1 MDYFDKQDNKAAQQ
15 QESYNHNQAQEQQG
29 YHIQSKNVFPDNWK
43 VPQDGDFDF
52 VSVIRDCCS
61 VIHCGNVYSSKTEAA
76 LSVVTHFFCLLF
88 VCVASQLKNL
98 DFEELQLRLTALDP
112 MMERE
117 IEELRQRYTA
127 KRQPILDAMDAKKRR
142 QQNF

>member
-52 VSVIRDCCS
+52 VSAIRD
-61 VIHCGNVYSSKTEAA
+61 
-76 LSVVTHFFCLLF
+76 SVVVLF
-88 VCVASQLKNL
+88 IVEMFTAAKQKQL
-98 DFEELQLRLTALDP
+98 
-112 MMERE
+112 
-117 IEELRQRYTA
+117 
-127 KRQPILDAMDAKKRR
+127 
-142 QQNF
+142 

>member
-1 MDYFDKQDNKAAQQ
+1 MMMMFLLCPGHPTSQQALRPSFMDYFDKQDSKVQ
-15 QESYNHNQAQEQQG
+15 QESYNHNRQQEPG
-29 YHIQSKNVFPDNWK
+29 YHISQAKNVFPDNWK

-52 VSVIRDCCS
+52 
-61 VIHCGNVYSSKTEAA
+61 
-76 LSVVTHFFCLLF
+76 
-88 VCVASQLKNL
+88 QLKNL

>member
-1 MDYFDKQDNKAAQQ
+1 MDYFDKQDSNKA
-15 QESYNHNQAQEQQG
+15 QEGFNHNQQDPCL
-29 YHIQSKNVFPDNWK
+29 ISKTAFPDNWK

-52 VSVIRDCCS
+52 
-61 VIHCGNVYSSKTEAA
+61 
-76 LSVVTHFFCLLF
+76 
-88 VCVASQLKNL
+88 LKNL
-98 DFEELQLRLTALDP
+98 DFEELQMRLTALDP

>member
-1 MDYFDKQDNKAAQQ
+1 MRRHATPQQPMRPSFMDYFDKQDSNKAAQQ
-15 QESYNHNQAQEQQG
+15 QENYNHNQPQEQPG

-52 VSVIRDCCS
+52 VS
-61 VIHCGNVYSSKTEAA
+61 NVFHE
-76 LSVVTHFFCLLF
+76 H
-88 VCVASQLKNL
+88 LKNL